1 MKQQNLGY
9 NETTKLNLDRLL
21 KFVLID
27 SIANGGDKFHMLK
40 ELILDNKFL
49 KSSDINKVLDTF
61 CMAQNC
67 LHTLMRFCKRV
78 NYKYA
83 RTYDY
88 NMDMSMTPLYDYKA
102 HLTITLLE
110 NNTKYSFKLGD
121 MITLINKRLCN
132 SSSFFPEPLDIVN
145 PYTNIPLS
153 YSNLYKLY
161 FTIKSSNYTM
171 STLFHQFY
179 LSNFNLEDFLDF
191 NECLIKEHIII
202 DANKNTTLQQKNKRL
217 SAMLYRYRNYF
228 NYKDYLENRLV
239 VLEYI
244 SYLHVHYLRTK
255 YSLNPNVRFTSERA
269 IKSGLKRLKIERGNI
284 RQRNNYRRIASDI
297 DNATQQNMFLFNQLN
312 EVYNDNDY
320 DDVTEEDE
328 LDDEVDESDE
338 FHDEG
343 EVIATTEFV
352 NATYQINSNVVND
365 WLNAVTDISFN
376 MIPVPEISSESGDN
390 IDEYDA
396 IISVTPEEN
405 SSESLI
411 DDFASN
417 LITNEIADIVR
428 EVFGDNINE

>member
-1 MKQQNLGY
+1 
-9 NETTKLNLDRLL
+9 
-21 KFVLID
+21 
-27 SIANGGDKFHMLK
+27 
-40 ELILDNKFL
+40 
-49 KSSDINKVLDTF
+49 
-61 CMAQNC
+61 
-67 LHTLMRFCKRV
+67 
-78 NYKYA
+78 
-83 RTYDY
+83 
-88 NMDMSMTPLYDYKA
+88 
-102 HLTITLLE
+102 
-110 NNTKYSFKLGD
+110 
-121 MITLINKRLCN
+121 
-132 SSSFFPEPLDIVN
+132 
-145 PYTNIPLS
+145 
-153 YSNLYKLY
+153 
-161 FTIKSSNYTM
+161 
-171 STLFHQFY
+171 
-179 LSNFNLEDFLDF
+179 
-191 NECLIKEHIII
+191 
-202 DANKNTTLQQKNKRL
+202 
-217 SAMLYRYRNYF
+217 
-228 NYKDYLENRLV
+228 
-239 VLEYI
+239 
-244 SYLHVHYLRTK
+244 
-255 YSLNPNVRFTSERA
+255 
-269 IKSGLKRLKIERGNI
+269 
-284 RQRNNYRRIASDI
+284 
-297 DNATQQNMFLFNQLN
+297 MFLFNQLN